1 MVGGAW
7 VWDLTAMSNAQ
18 PLFGKYV
25 LAIGPENWHVGGR
38 VQASSIGSLT
48 RANSSRLNNGTS
60 MVSRGAGI
68 CWYDKANNRDREG
81 GGMTNLQLGLQTGYW
96 GAGPNPQMVEIAQ
109 EAEKLGYDALFTAE
123 AWGSDV
129 FTPLAWIGAH
139 TNKIRLGTGI
149 AQLSARAPTAT
160 AMAALT
166 LDHLSEGRMILGL
179 GVSGPQVVEGWY
191 GQPFGKPLS
200 RTREYVDI
208 IRQVLRREQPVQS
221 GGEHYPLPYTGE
233 GAWGLG
239 KPLKSIT
246 HPYRDELP
254 IFLGAEGPKN
264 VAMTAEIADGWLPLY
279 YSPYRQEV
287 YADQIA
293 HAKPG
298 FEIMCGVS
306 VIIND
311 DVEQALEPLKR
322 NLALYIGG
330 MGAKSRNFHN
340 ELVQRMGFADAA
352 EKIQDLFLAGKKD
365 EAAAAVPTELADE
378 ISLVGS
384 VERIKDRLRPWDDSP
399 VTSLLVSTQN
409 LAQLRTF
416 AELVLG

>member
-1 MVGGAW
+1 MG
-7 VWDLTAMSNAQ
+7 DL
-18 PLFGKYV
+18 K
-25 LAIGPENWHVGGR
+25 IG
-38 VQASSIGSLT
+38 
-48 RANSSRLNNGTS
+48 
-60 MVSRGAGI
+60 
-68 CWYDKANNRDREG
+68 
-81 GGMTNLQLGLQTGYW
+81 LQLGYW
-96 GAGPNPQMVEIAQ
+96 GAGPDPKLVNIAQ
-109 EAEKLGYDALFTAE
+109 EAEKLGYDAVFTAE

-139 TNKIRLGTGI
+139 TDRIRLGTGI
-149 AQLSARAPTAT
+149 AQLSARAPTAA

-166 LDHLSEGRMILGL
+166 LDHLSGGRVILGL

-191 GQPFGKPLS
+191 GKPFGKPLA
-200 RTREYVDI
+200 RTREYVNI
-208 IRQVLRREQPVQS
+208 IRQVFNREAPVEND
-221 GGEHYPLPYTGE
+221 GTHYPLPYTGE
-233 GAWGLG
+233 GSWGLG

-246 HPYRDELP
+246 HPLRKDLP

-287 YADQIA
+287 YSDQIE

-298 FEIMCGVS
+298 FEIMQGIT

-311 DVEQALEPLKR
+311 NVEEALVPLKHS
-322 NLALYIGG
+322 LALYIGG

-340 ELVQRMGFADAA
+340 ELVKRMGFEEAA
-352 EKIQDLFLAGKKD
+352 ERIQDLYLAGKKD
-365 EAAAAVPTELADE
+365 EAMLAVPTELADE

-384 VERIKDRLRPWDDSP
+384 VGRIKDRLNAWRETP
-399 VTSLLVSTQN
+399 VSSLLVSTRS
-409 LAQLRTF
+409 LGELRTF

>member
-1 MVGGAW
+1 M
-7 VWDLTAMSNAQ
+7 
-18 PLFGKYV
+18 
-25 LAIGPENWHVGGR
+25 
-38 VQASSIGSLT
+38 
-48 RANSSRLNNGTS
+48 
-60 MVSRGAGI
+60 
-68 CWYDKANNRDREG
+68 
-81 GGMTNLQLGLQTGYW
+81 
-96 GAGPNPQMVEIAQ
+96 
-109 EAEKLGYDALFTAE
+109 
-123 AWGSDV
+123 
-129 FTPLAWIGAH
+129 
-139 TNKIRLGTGI
+139 
-149 AQLSARAPTAT
+149 
-160 AMAALT
+160 
-166 LDHLSEGRMILGL
+166 
-179 GVSGPQVVEGWY
+179 EGWY
-191 GQPFGKPLS
+191 GRPFGKPLA
-200 RTREYVDI
+200 RTREYVSI
-208 IRQVLRREQPVQS
+208 IRQVLERKEPVTNDGQ
-221 GGEHYPLPYTGE
+221 HYPLPYTGE
-233 GAWGLG
+233 GSWGLG

-246 HPYRDELP
+246 HPYRSDLP

-298 FEIMCGVS
+298 FEIMQGVS

-311 DVEQALEPLKR
+311 DVEEALIPLKR

-352 EKIQDLFLAGKKD
+352 AEIQDLFLSGRKD

-384 VERIKDRLRPWDDSP
+384 VDRIKDRLQAWRETP

-409 LAQLRTF
+409 LSQLRTF

>member
-1 MVGGAW
+1 MG
-7 VWDLTAMSNAQ
+7 DL
-18 PLFGKYV
+18 K
-25 LAIGPENWHVGGR
+25 IG
-38 VQASSIGSLT
+38 
-48 RANSSRLNNGTS
+48 
-60 MVSRGAGI
+60 
-68 CWYDKANNRDREG
+68 
-81 GGMTNLQLGLQTGYW
+81 LQLGYW
-96 GAGPNPQMVEIAQ
+96 GAGPDPKLVNIAQ
-109 EAEKLGYDALFTAE
+109 EAEKLGYDAVFTAE

-139 TNKIRLGTGI
+139 TEKIRLGTGI
-149 AQLSARAPTAT
+149 AQLSARAPTAA

-166 LDHLSEGRMILGL
+166 LDHLSGGRVILGL

-200 RTREYVDI
+200 RTREYVNI
-208 IRQVLRREQPVQS
+208 IRQVFNRESPVENN
-221 GGEHYPLPYTGE
+221 GDHYPLPYTGE
-233 GAWGLG
+233 GSWGLG

-246 HPYRDELP
+246 HPLRKDLP

-287 YADQIA
+287 YSDQIKD
-293 HAKPG
+293 AKPG
-298 FEIMCGVS
+298 FEIMQGIT

-311 DVEQALEPLKR
+311 NVEEALVPLKHS
-322 NLALYIGG
+322 LALYIGG

-340 ELVQRMGFADAA
+340 ELVKRMGFEEAA
-352 EKIQDLFLAGKKD
+352 ERIQDLYLAGKKD
-365 EAAAAVPTELADE
+365 EAMLAVPTELADE

-384 VERIKDRLRPWDDSP
+384 VDRIKDRLNAWRDTP
-399 VTSLLVSTQN
+399 VSSLLVSTRSMGE
-409 LAQLRTF
+409 LRVF

>member
-1 MVGGAW
+1 MG
-7 VWDLTAMSNAQ
+7 DL
-18 PLFGKYV
+18 K
-25 LAIGPENWHVGGR
+25 IG
-38 VQASSIGSLT
+38 
-48 RANSSRLNNGTS
+48 
-60 MVSRGAGI
+60 
-68 CWYDKANNRDREG
+68 
-81 GGMTNLQLGLQTGYW
+81 LQLGYW
-96 GAGPNPQMVEIAQ
+96 GAGPDPKLVNIAQ
-109 EAEKLGYDALFTAE
+109 EAEKLGYDAVFTAE

-139 TNKIRLGTGI
+139 TEKIRLGTGI
-149 AQLSARAPTAT
+149 AQLSARAPTAA

-166 LDHLSEGRMILGL
+166 LDHLSGGRMILGL

-200 RTREYVDI
+200 RTREYVNI
-208 IRQVLRREQPVQS
+208 IRQVFNREGPVENN
-221 GGEHYPLPYTGE
+221 GDHYPLPYTGE
-233 GAWGLG
+233 GSWGLG

-246 HPYRDELP
+246 HPLRKDLP

-287 YADQIA
+287 YSDQIKG
-293 HAKPG
+293 AKPG
-298 FEIMCGVS
+298 FEIMQGIT

-311 DVEQALEPLKR
+311 NVEEALVPLKHS
-322 NLALYIGG
+322 LALYIGG

-340 ELVQRMGFADAA
+340 ELVKRMGFEEAA
-352 EKIQDLFLAGKKD
+352 ERIQDLYLAGKKD
-365 EAAAAVPTELADE
+365 EAMLAVPTELADE

-384 VERIKDRLRPWDDSP
+384 IDRIKDRLNAWRETP
-399 VTSLLVSTQN
+399 VSSLLVSTRSMGE
-409 LAQLRTF
+409 LRAF

>member
-1 MVGGAW
+1 MG
-7 VWDLTAMSNAQ
+7 DL
-18 PLFGKYV
+18 K
-25 LAIGPENWHVGGR
+25 IG
-38 VQASSIGSLT
+38 
-48 RANSSRLNNGTS
+48 
-60 MVSRGAGI
+60 
-68 CWYDKANNRDREG
+68 
-81 GGMTNLQLGLQTGYW
+81 LQLGYW
-96 GAGPNPQMVEIAQ
+96 GAGPDPKLVNIAQ

-139 TNKIRLGTGI
+139 TEKIRLGTGI
-149 AQLSARAPTAT
+149 AQLSARAPTAA

-166 LDHLSEGRMILGL
+166 LDHLSGGRVILGL

-200 RTREYVDI
+200 RTREYVNI
-208 IRQVLRREQPVQS
+208 IRQVFNREGPVENN
-221 GGEHYPLPYTGE
+221 GDHYPLPYTGE
-233 GAWGLG
+233 GSWGLG

-246 HPYRDELP
+246 HPLRKDLP

-287 YADQIA
+287 YSDQIKG
-293 HAKPG
+293 AKPG
-298 FEIMCGVS
+298 FEIMQGIT

-311 DVEQALEPLKR
+311 NVEEALVPLKHS
-322 NLALYIGG
+322 LALYIGG

-340 ELVQRMGFADAA
+340 ELVKRMGFEEAA
-352 EKIQDLFLAGKKD
+352 EKIQDLYLAGKKD
-365 EAAAAVPTELADE
+365 EAMRAVPTELADE

-384 VERIKDRLRPWDDSP
+384 VDRIKDRLNAWRETP
-399 VTSLLVSTQN
+399 VSSLLVSTRS
-409 LAQLRTF
+409 LGELRTF

>member
-1 MVGGAW
+1 MRGGD
-7 VWDLTAMSNAQ
+7 VKDL
-18 PLFGKYV
+18 K
-25 LAIGPENWHVGGR
+25 
-38 VQASSIGSLT
+38 
-48 RANSSRLNNGTS
+48 
-60 MVSRGAGI
+60 
-68 CWYDKANNRDREG
+68 
-81 GGMTNLQLGLQTGYW
+81 LGLQMGYW
-96 GAGPNPQMVEIAQ
+96 GAGPDPNMVRIAQ
-109 EAEKLGYDALFTAE
+109 EAERLGYDAVFTAE

-139 TNKIRLGTGI
+139 TERIRLGTGI

-166 LDHLSEGRMILGL
+166 LDHLSGGRMILGL

-191 GQPFGKPLS
+191 GAPFGKPLA
-200 RTREYVDI
+200 RTREYVGI
-208 IRQVLRREQPVQS
+208 IRQVLERKEPVVND
-221 GGEHYPLPYTGE
+221 GEHYPLPYAGD
-233 GAWGLG
+233 GSWGLG

-246 HPYRDELP
+246 HPLRPDLP

-279 YSPYRQEV
+279 YSPYRQAV

-298 FEIMCGVS
+298 FEISAGVS

-311 DVEQALEPLKR
+311 DVEQALVPLKR

-330 MGAKSRNFHN
+330 MGARSRNFHN
-340 ELVQRMGFADAA
+340 ELVQRMGFEEAAA
-352 EKIQDLFLAGKKD
+352 EIQDLYLAGRKD
-365 EAAAAVPTELADE
+365 EAEAAVPTELADE

-384 VERIKDRLRPWDDSP
+384 VDRIRDRLQAWRDSP
-399 VTSLLVSTQN
+399 VTSLLVSTRN
-409 LAQLRTF
+409 VDQLRTF